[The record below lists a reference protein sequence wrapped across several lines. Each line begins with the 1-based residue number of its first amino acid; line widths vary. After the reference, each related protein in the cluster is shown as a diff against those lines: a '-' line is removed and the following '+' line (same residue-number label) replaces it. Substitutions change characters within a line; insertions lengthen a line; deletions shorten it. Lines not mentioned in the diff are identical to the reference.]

1 MAEVADDTILVLS
14 TVESEAEAERMVQE
28 LVEARLVACGNV
40 IPGVASIYRWRGEV
54 ARHGEVLVLMKTT
67 RARVEEL
74 FERAARIHPYEVPE
88 LIAVPINGGFAPYR
102 QWVADETSK
111 TSA

>member
-1 MAEVADDTILVLS
+1 MAEAADEIVLVFTTL
-14 TVESEAEAERMVQE
+14 ESQEDAERLVEE
-28 LVEARLVACGNV
+28 LVEARLIACGNV

-54 ARHGEVLVLMKTT
+54 ARHGEVLVLMKTAK
-67 RARVEEL
+67 ARVEEL

-88 LIAVPINGGFAPYR
+88 LIAVRVDGGFAPYR

-111 TSA
+111 MSA